1 MIDAIS
7 QLLESPVAYHA
18 VLAKALRSVPA
29 AVMLSQGIY
38 WQRQAEK
45 AGRDTFWMTIEGW
58 YEQTGITPESQNTAR
73 RVLRN
78 AGFWHEMLVGM
89 PAKTHYRIDVPAL
102 VTVITGYLETGQ
114 QVTVDHRN
122 KPRLM
127 PRTSHGKY
135 RQHSTVVYRKH
146 ETPEITTETSFET
159 TGADAPTP
167 QPPASGEK
175 SSTVKA
181 KTATRKE
188 TARAAAP
195 PVPEPLASS
204 LEFMAAWT
212 ILLDCPKWKK
222 KTTTALAASLKQLE
236 RYPAEFASE
245 LVQSAIAAN
254 WQGVVFPDTPA
265 TYAKWQKTRNPQAQQ
280 ATEHSRPG
288 PNLKSVP
295 TYGQ

>member
-122 KPRLM
+122 KPRVM
-127 PRTSHGKY
+127 PRTSHGKF
-135 RQHSTVVYRKH
+135 RQHSTVIYRKH
-146 ETPEITTETSFET
+146 ETPETSFETSFESSAREKIREKVN
-159 TGADAPTP
+159 GAEAEKKTP
-167 QPPASGEK
+167 IPNS
-175 SSTVKA
+175 
-181 KTATRKE
+181 
-188 TARAAAP
+188 AAP
-195 PVPEPLASS
+195 LSPSWSDRPNADTPDKMRTDLQAFYEHYSEDWKNLLSNAGAKYEKEQCREIVTAFCAYQIENNRTSNNYRQTH
-204 LEFMAAWT
+204 AALQRWF
-212 ILLDCPKWKK
+212 IGQKAMRQP
-222 KTTTALAASLKQLE
+222 AASKSTITQAGRDVE
-236 RYPAEFASE
+236 HYR
-245 LVQSAIAAN
+245 
-254 WQGVVFPDTPA
+254 
-265 TYAKWQKTRNPQAQQ
+265 KPQAF
-280 ATEHSRPG
+280 
-288 PNLKSVP
+288 
-295 TYGQ
+295 

>member
-102 VTVITGYLETGQ
+102 VTVITGYLETRQ
-114 QVTVDHRN
+114 QVTVDYRN
-122 KPRLM
+122 KPRVM
-127 PRTSHGKY
+127 PRTSHGKF

-146 ETPEITTETSFET
+146 ETPETSFETSFESSAREKIRENSADVEAKPLPQNVG
-159 TGADAPTP
+159 GAAARRANSSDEAENLIREW
-167 QPPASGEK
+167 ANGEGRA
-175 SSTVKA
+175 TVKNWIA
-181 KTATRKE
+181 E
-188 TARAAAP
+188 TTFSEKVHGKVRDEITKFVGHYAVSDKP
-195 PVPEPLASS
+195 GVSHKMFSDPVT
-204 LEFMAAWT
+204 FFKNRFKAW
-212 ILLDCPKWKK
+212 
-222 KTTTALAASLKQLE
+222 
-236 RYPAEFASE
+236 
-245 LVQSAIAAN
+245 LVQAKELNRPAAN
-254 WQGVVFPDTPA
+254 GKPA
-265 TYAKWQKTRNPQAQQ
+265 LEYQPSKYLSQP
-280 ATEHSRPG
+280 
-288 PNLKSVP
+288 
-295 TYGQ
+295 